1 MQKTHQL
8 NNGGSKEKMKTGIT
22 ENSESVKLNIIS
34 SKGRQMLFLPHA
46 SINFDQTHDAA
57 VIGSNIPMQG
67 SQNSIKQDK

>member
-1 MQKTHQL
+1 
-8 NNGGSKEKMKTGIT
+8 
-22 ENSESVKLNIIS
+22 
-34 SKGRQMLFLPHA
+34 MLFLPHA